1 MRRTVLL
8 HHHIFKNAGSTV
20 DAVLTR
26 NFSDRAV
33 LHDKPVEKG
42 KHLLS
47 PDEVKNVLDDNP
59 QAVSL
64 SSHQLN
70 LQRFSF
76 WDVDVIDLALV
87 RHPVDRLRSMH
98 QFYNKSP
105 QLKTPLALCAQNHS
119 LGGFVEQLLGE
130 AFRRHARDF
139 QTLVF
144 GANTLGRYR
153 RPTAAL
159 LASAK
164 ERMAG
169 LACPGVVEHFDESMA
184 VAETAV
190 AQRIG
195 PVDFSYRVVNR
206 TSAAGSTLESRLAC
220 LRDEIGQNVF
230 DRLCEMNRLD
240 IELWEFARRVV
251 LERAG
256 SIPGIYHI
264 LRRLAGTAGTRS
276 AQ

>member
-26 NFSDRAV
+26 NFPDRAV
-33 LHDKPVEKG
+33 LHDKPVEQG

-47 PDEVKNVLDDNP
+47 PDEVKAVLDDNP

-87 RHPVDRLRSMH
+87 RHPLDRLRSMH

-105 QLKTPLALCAQNHS
+105 QLQTPLALCAQAHP
-119 LGGFVEQLLGE
+119 LGGFVEQLLGN
-130 AFRRHARDF
+130 AFRRHASDF
-139 QTLVF
+139 QTWVF
-144 GANTLGRYR
+144 GASTLGRYR

-164 ERMAG
+164 ERLAG
-169 LACPGVVEHFDESMA
+169 LGCPGVVELFDESMA
-184 VAETAV
+184 VAETVV
-190 AQRIG
+190 AGRIG

-206 TSAAGSTLESRLAC
+206 TSAAGSTLESRLAG
-220 LRDEIGQNVF
+220 LREEIGQNAY
-230 DRLCEMNRLD
+230 DRLGEMNRLD
-240 IELWEFARRVV
+240 IELWEFARQVV

-256 SIPGIYHI
+256 RIPGIYNT
-264 LRRLAGTAGTRS
+264 LRRLAAPPATRS
-276 AQ
+276 AP